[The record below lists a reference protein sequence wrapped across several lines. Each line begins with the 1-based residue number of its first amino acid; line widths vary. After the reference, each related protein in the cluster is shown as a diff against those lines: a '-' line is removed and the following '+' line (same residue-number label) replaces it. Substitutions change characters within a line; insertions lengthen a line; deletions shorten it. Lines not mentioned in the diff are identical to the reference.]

1 VIPASIGAIDTHQHY
16 WRYSAADYAWID
28 DRMAGLKRDRLPADV
43 WPEMQ
48 KAGFAEAIA
57 VQARQTPEETT
68 ALLAFADRA
77 PWVVGVVGWTDLR
90 ADDVEAALAGLSHPK
105 LVGMRHIVQDE
116 PDDRFLLDE
125 AFCRGIACLED
136 FGLTYD
142 ILVYPRHLRVVAEF
156 VSRFP
161 TQRFVLD
168 HVAKPEI
175 RNGTIDQWARDLEEV
190 AAHPNV
196 MAKISGLVTEAR
208 WNDWSAA
215 DISPYLDVVV
225 ELFGCGRLMVGSDW
239 PVCTLSGS
247 YEDTMRITADYFA
260 SRSEEDRAA
269 IFAGNARRFWRL
281 PAAVRER
288 PEATR

>member
-1 VIPASIGAIDTHQHY
+1 
-16 WRYSAADYAWID
+16 
-28 DRMAGLKRDRLPADV
+28 
-43 WPEMQ
+43 MQ
-48 KAGFAEAIA
+48 LAGFAEAIA
-57 VQARQTPEETT
+57 VQARQTPDETP
-68 ALLAFADRA
+68 ALLAFADHA
-77 PWVVGVVGWTDLR
+77 PWVAGVVGWTDLG
-90 ADDVEAALAGLSHPK
+90 ADDLEATLAGLSHPK

-125 AFCRGIACLED
+125 AFCRGIARLED
-136 FGLTYD
+136 HGLAYD
-142 ILVYPRHLRVVAEF
+142 ILVYPRHLPVVAEF

-161 TQRFVLD
+161 GHRFVLD

-175 RNGTIDQWARDLEEV
+175 RNATIQEWARDLEAV
-190 AAHPNV
+190 AARPNV

-208 WNDWSAA
+208 WNDWSAT

-225 ELFGCGRLMVGSDW
+225 DLFGCERLMVGSDW

-247 YEDTMRITADYFA
+247 YERTMRVAMDYFA
-260 SRSEEDRAA
+260 SRSESERTA

-281 PAAVRER
+281 SAVAADE